1 MRRLVMFNFM
11 TLNGFIEGAQRD
23 ISWNKNGDPEKEAYA
38 MEGMGGGGML
48 LFGRITY
55 EMMASYWPSPMALE
69 QNRAMAEGMNR
80 ADKVVF
86 SKTLKKVDWS
96 NTRLIRGDLIQE
108 VKNMKQSSGPSMCV
122 LGSGSIVTQLA
133 DQGLIDT
140 YQFMI
145 NPVAIGDGTPAF
157 KGLKRQL
164 NLRLISSRV
173 FKSGVVVLNY
183 EPAEA

>member
-11 TLNGFIEGAQRD
+11 TLNGFIEGAKGD
-23 ISWNKNGDPEKEAYA
+23 ISWNKNSDPEKDAYA
-38 MEGMGGGGML
+38 MEGIGAGGTL
-48 LFGRITY
+48 LFGRVTY
-55 EMMASYWPSPMALE
+55 EMMASYWPTPVALE
-69 QNRAMAEGMNR
+69 QNHAMAEGMNR

-86 SKTLKKVDWS
+86 SKTLTKADWS

-108 VKNMKQSSGPSMCV
+108 VKNMKQSSGSSMCV

-133 DQGLIDT
+133 ERGLIDT

-145 NPVAIGDGTPAF
+145 DPVAIGDGTPAF
-157 KGLKRQL
+157 KGLKRPL
-164 NLRLISSRV
+164 NLKLISSRV

-183 EPAEA
+183 EPAGA